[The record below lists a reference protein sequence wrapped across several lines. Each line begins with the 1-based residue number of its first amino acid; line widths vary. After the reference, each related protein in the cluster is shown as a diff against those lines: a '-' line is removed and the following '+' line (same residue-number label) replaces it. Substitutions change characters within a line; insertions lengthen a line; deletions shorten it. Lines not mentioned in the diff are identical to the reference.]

1 MIIQKILEWIIIVPL
16 MLFIFIFTFDSF
28 VPLYTANTINDVCRE
43 YNEILIKEGHL
54 TSQEMLD
61 LRSKLES
68 KGLYN
73 ISLNLPTSLEW
84 GDSFVFEVSGSF
96 DQEKRTV
103 DLNKNTVTHAYDYK
117 KSGMALKG
125 GD

>member
-54 TSQEMLD
+54 TSQEMLFQ
-61 LRSKLES
+61 
-68 KGLYN
+68 Y
-73 ISLNLPTSLEW
+73 ISC
-84 GDSFVFEVSGSF
+84 
-96 DQEKRTV
+96 
-103 DLNKNTVTHAYDYK
+103 
-117 KSGMALKG
+117 
-125 GD
+125 